1 MLTPHL
7 IFLFI
12 IQNHFSLFVLTVVA
26 PDELFPGTVCVCL
39 CVCGL
44 HLTDLWPLVGL
55 DLFRFTFYPPDNAA
69 TRNQRKH
76 FELLLCLT

>member
-39 CVCGL
+39 CVWPAPYGFMAPGGFGL
-44 HLTDLWPLVGL
+44 ISV
-55 DLFRFTFYPPDNAA
+55 
-69 TRNQRKH
+69 H
-76 FELLLCLT
+76 FLPS